1 MNKAEGFKKW
11 MGERMGHSYQLKV
24 ALEAILEL
32 ENELSLTKDIIV
44 AHQIADETGYIDGV
58 GWVGNWSEMEAT
70 VVNLLEAHNLEQQA
84 NACDLIIEMATISKL
99 HSPYM
104 IARDSVIDKR
114 DDLRN
119 QAKELKEQGK

>member
-1 MNKAEGFKKW
+1 VTAEQYNECLKLANLAIKRLENKIA
-11 MGERMGHSYQLKV
+11 
-24 ALEAILEL
+24 EL
-32 ENELSLTKDIIV
+32 EKERDAAVNRVEMCNLS
-44 AHQIADETGYIDGV
+44 E
-58 GWVGNWSEMEAT
+58 WSIYQKTNFGKKMLAIRD
-70 VVNLLEAHNLEQQA
+70 LEQQA
-84 NACDLIIEMATISKL
+84 KACDRIIEMATISKL